1 VAPNKTRSQPTAAG
15 RRFRRHQLD
24 LAEGGKLVLHGDGS
38 ITQTDAAG
46 ETTRRWAIG
55 DPDWAR
61 YAIRFGLQPQPE
73 TVVPE
78 SRRAAEP
85 RPQDG

>member
-1 VAPNKTRSQPTAAG
+1 MATGKTRSRAPAAA
-15 RRFRRHQLD
+15 RRFRRRQIE

-46 ETTRRWAIG
+46 EATQQWAIG

-61 YAIRFGLQPQPE
+61 YAIRFGLQPQPT

-85 RPQDG
+85 RPTDG